1 MYASIPYCISMD
13 NIYNNATSTIHILK
27 SAIFY
32 GAGHYIC
39 AIRDTNTGLWYK
51 IDDEL
56 GKIAGN

>member
-1 MYASIPYCISMD
+1 MD